1 MKFKAG
7 RASQAEIYRSTTQE
21 AIPSS
26 KRNNEEM
33 SESLDSLS
41 REYQEILDDD
51 YLSSK
56 RFYFTSTNE
65 DKINVTV
72 EGELAQKGTTAAVS
86 IQNKGNYMI
95 DLDRLRVK
103 SDGRI
108 LLEASLK
115 ANDNLKFFMAAEDGK
130 QEPGRPL
137 QSFGKIGSEILFN
150 NTNFNIDIDVVN
162 GPLIKGSLMQSY
174 NTIGKWK
181 FGGEAIINTK
191 FDENKASRPE
201 LVNLSI
207 GGLFKQPSYSVHFR
221 TIENFSAFR
230 LCYLHKLTPII
241 TVSTMIDL
249 NYKLN
254 QQKMIFGGV
263 YKLDN
268 NTTFKGKV
276 DSNAIISGSFQHK
289 INPFVKLTMSAE
301 VDAQGW
307 SSVENHKSGISLS
320 FNN

>member
-1 MKFKAG
+1 MPG
-7 RASQAEIYRSTTQE
+7 QPE
-21 AIPSS
+21 
-26 KRNNEEM
+26 N
-33 SESLDSLS
+33 SLASLS
-41 REYQEILDDD
+41 RDFQEILEDD
-51 YLSSK
+51 YLSCK
-56 RFYFTSTNE
+56 RFYFSSTNE
-65 DKINVTV
+65 DKTNVTV
-72 EGELAQKGTTAAVS
+72 EGELGNKGTTAAVS

-108 LLEASLK
+108 SLEASLK
-115 ANDNLKFFMAAEDGK
+115 ANDNLKFIMAAEDGK
-130 QEPGRPL
+130 HEPGRPL
-137 QSFGKIGSEILFN
+137 QSFGKIGSEIVLG
-150 NTNFNIDIDVVN
+150 NTNVNIDIDVVN
-162 GPLIKGSLMQSY
+162 GPLIKGSLIQSY
-174 NTIGKWK
+174 NSIGKWK
-181 FGGEAIINTK
+181 LGGEAIINTK

-207 GGLFKQPSYSVHFR
+207 GGLYKQQSYSVYFR
-221 TIENFSAFR
+221 SIENFSTFR
-230 LCYLHKLTPII
+230 LCYLHKLNSII
-241 TVSTMIDL
+241 SVSTMIDL

-263 YKLDN
+263 YKLDS

-276 DSNAIISGSFQHK
+276 DSNSIISGSFQHQ